1 VPLLQVSWTT
11 TARCLSFIVQYKEPL
26 RTANDLT
33 LVLLLLHLS
42 INPRQHLLSIAIL
55 RMCCCSFFGSL
66 SISLFCTHQARLA
79 EQCQLPELIR
89 IFLPFKSSSML
100 PSADRHAA
108 AGAKCRTLQLDLL
121 LAS

>member
-26 RTANDLT
+26 RTAKDLT

-66 SISLFCTHQARLA
+66 SISLFCTHQA
-79 EQCQLPELIR
+79 QDLPSNVNCPNS
-89 IFLPFKSSSML
+89 FASSSPSNL
-100 PSADRHAA
+100 PLCFHLQTGMQLQVQSAEL
-108 AGAKCRTLQLDLL
+108 CNWICC
-121 LAS
+121 